1 MEDRTG
7 TVTCERSDDL
17 VSFLYQELDE
27 REGRDFEHHLEGCSS
42 CARELALFSE
52 VRNGVVAW
60 REQSLGMVSSNQPAS
75 VAFNHSSKPSALA
88 AMRQFFAL
96 SPVWLKGA
104 VAFASVLLFAVVAFL
119 LLSLNAKPA
128 APVAAI
134 DKVYTEAELRA
145 KVEAEIQARLKELN
159 QQQNV
164 VKEDLVRTPVLVQS
178 KPKPKSSVYTA
189 KIRRAPLTKSERE
202 QLAAD
207 LRLISPTED
216 DLNLLGEQ
224 INR

>member
-17 VSFLYQELDE
+17 ISFLYQELDE
-27 REGRDFEHHLEGCSS
+27 LEGRDFEHHLEHCSS

-60 REQSLGMVSSNQPAS
+60 REQSLGMVRSKEPAS
-75 VAFNHSSKPSALA
+75 AAFSPDSKPSALA
-88 AMRQFFAL
+88 ALRQFFAL

-104 VAFASVLLFAVVAFL
+104 VALASVLLFAGVAFL
-119 LLSLNAKPA
+119 LLSLSAKPA
-128 APVAAI
+128 APVAGT
-134 DKVYTEAELRA
+134 DKVFTEAELRA
-145 KVEAEIQARLKELN
+145 KVEAGIQARLKELN
-159 QQQNV
+159 QPQNA
-164 VKEDLVRTPVLVQS
+164 VKGDLVRTPVLVQS
-178 KPKPKSSVYTA
+178 KPKPRSFAYTA
-189 KIRRAPLTKSERE
+189 KIRRAPLTKSERQ

>member
-1 MEDRTG
+1 MEDRTR

-27 REGRDFEHHLEGCSS
+27 REGRDFERHLERCSA
-42 CARELALFSE
+42 CTRELALFSE

-60 REQSLGMVSSNQPAS
+60 RKQSLGMVSNNQPAS
-75 VAFNHSSKPSALA
+75 VAFSHSSKPSALA
-88 AMRQFFAL
+88 AMRQFFDL

-104 VAFASVLLFAVVAFL
+104 VALASVLLFAVVAFL
-119 LLSLNAKPA
+119 VVSLNTKPA
-128 APVAAI
+128 APVAGT

-145 KVEAEIQARLKELN
+145 KVEEEIQARVKELN

-164 VKEDLVRTPVLVQS
+164 VKEDLRTPVLAQS
-178 KPKPKSSVYTA
+178 KPKPKSFVYTA
-189 KIRRAPLTKSERE
+189 KIRRAPLTKSERQ

-207 LRLISPTED
+207 LRLISPTEE